1 MSMPEHVIRSAGVEL
16 ATEAFGDR
24 QCPAVLLIM
33 GAMASMLWWPGE
45 LCQRLAGRGRYVIRY
60 DQRDT
65 GRSTKYPPG
74 QARYTTEELVDDTVR
89 ILDGHSIAG
98 AHFVGMSL
106 GAMVGQIAAITY
118 PARVASLTAI
128 SSSPVGVD
136 RSHLPGCNPRFTE
149 HMAAGETVD
158 WSDRTQV
165 IDYMIADA
173 HVLAGTGRPLE
184 DAQVRA
190 FVERDYDRAGGY
202 EHALN
207 HGALEIADTWRGR
220 LKQIKAPLLVIH
232 GTADPVYP
240 FEHGVAL
247 SQAVEG
253 AKLVGLHGGGHE
265 LHPADWDTIVEAI
278 ITHTDAV

>member
-24 QCPAVLLIM
+24 QSPAVLLIM
-33 GAMASMLWWPGE
+33 GAMASMLWWPAD
-45 LCQRLAGRGRYVIRY
+45 LCQRLARRGRYVIRY

-65 GRSTKYPPG
+65 GHSTKYPPG
-74 QARYTTEELVDDTVR
+74 QAHYTTEEMVDDTMRV
-89 ILDGHSIAG
+89 LDGHSIAA

-106 GAMVGQIAAITY
+106 GAMVGQIAAIKY

-128 SSSPVGVD
+128 SSSPVVVD
-136 RSHLPGCNPRFTE
+136 RSHLPGCSARFTE
-149 HMAAGETVD
+149 HLAAAESVD
-158 WSDRTQV
+158 WSNRTQV

-173 HVLAGTGRPLE
+173 HVLAGTGRAPE

-190 FVERDYDRAGGY
+190 FVERDYDRSGGY

-207 HGALEIADTWRGR
+207 HGALKIADTWRGR
-220 LKQIKAPLLVIH
+220 LAQIKAPLLVIH

-247 SQAVEG
+247 SQAVAG
-253 AKLVGLHGGGHE
+253 AKLVRLHGGGHE

-278 ITHTDAV
+278 ITHTNTV

>member
-33 GAMASMLWWPGE
+33 GAMASMLWWPAEFCG
-45 LCQRLAGRGRYVIRY
+45 RLAGHGRYVIRY

-65 GRSTKYPPG
+65 GHSTKYPPG
-74 QARYTTEELVDDTVR
+74 QARYTTEEMVDDAVR
-89 ILDGHSIAG
+89 VLDGHSIAA

-118 PARVASLTAI
+118 PTRVASLTAI

-136 RSHLPGCNPRFTE
+136 RSHLPGCSARFTE
-149 HMAAGETVD
+149 HLAAAESVD
-158 WSDRTQV
+158 WSNRTQV

-207 HGALEIADTWRGR
+207 HAALEIADAWRGR
-220 LKQIKAPLLVIH
+220 LKEIKAPLLVIH

-253 AKLVGLHGGGHE
+253 AKLVGLHEGGHE

-278 ITHTDAV
+278 ITHTNAV